1 MADSV
6 EARGAKRPTITKAW
20 RDAARLLL
28 DKDGH
33 TEADAIAAID
43 WSANN
48 QFWQSVILTPKA
60 LRKHYDQMLIQSRQP
75 QRRTQA
81 DLLHDMVQRNTP
93 TNTDTSPVALIER
106 RAS

>member
-6 EARGAKRPTITKAW
+6 EARGAKRHTITKAW

-93 TNTDTSPVALIER
+93 PNPDTSPVALIER
-106 RAS
+106 QAS